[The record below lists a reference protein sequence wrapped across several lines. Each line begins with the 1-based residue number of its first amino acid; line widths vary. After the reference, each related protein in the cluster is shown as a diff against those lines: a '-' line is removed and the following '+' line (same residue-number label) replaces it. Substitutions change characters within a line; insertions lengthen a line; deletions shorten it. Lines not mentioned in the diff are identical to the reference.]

1 MALSN
6 ANNGQLAPRT
16 IAEAAW
22 TRLYDS
28 FPLNLVSRATG
39 PRGFIQPASTNA
51 ADGTIQYLSEAAAQ
65 ATESTFQ
72 PTINQKSDDLETY
85 RASVRVSNELLA
97 DSRVLEFIGARLA
110 GQIIE
115 RVARDT
121 VVAIATALKE
131 ASRFSEY
138 DQFDVGEVSVTAA
151 KIEDHTG
158 FKALSNLSNT
168 YRSRACWV
176 FSATGFQN
184 WGTQEG
190 RINLVTLGVR
200 QEDGAYRRVIGEP
213 MPTAESLISGGGGG
227 GGGAGAG
234 PGGGGIG
241 NPGGGPEGQ
250 ASSGVTLESRAKL
263 VSKSPTT
270 EQWHTAYLGCP
281 VYTSTG
287 LSATNNG
294 LAGVWMLVADMSA
307 YLHFDQPLSVRL
319 DTESRI
325 ANNQTVI
332 HAAYRAGGAFMEP
345 TAGWA
350 IVSPA

>member
-6 ANNGQLAPRT
+6 SNNGQLAPRT

-51 ADGTIQYLSEAAAQ
+51 ADGTIQYLSEATAQ
-65 ATESTFQ
+65 GAESTFQ

-85 RASVRVSNELLA
+85 RASVLVSNQLLA

-121 VVAIATALKE
+121 VLAIATALKD

-138 DQFDVGEVSVTAA
+138 NHFDVGAVGVTGTA

-176 FSATGFQN
+176 FSQTGLQN

-213 MPTAESLISGGGGG
+213 MSSESLLAGGGGG
-227 GGGAGAG
+227 GGG
-234 PGGGGIG
+234 GGG
-241 NPGGGPEGQ
+241 
-250 ASSGVTLESRAKL
+250 
-263 VSKSPTT
+263 
-270 EQWHTAYLGCP
+270 
-281 VYTSTG
+281 
-287 LSATNNG
+287 
-294 LAGVWMLVADMSA
+294 
-307 YLHFDQPLSVRL
+307 
-319 DTESRI
+319 
-325 ANNQTVI
+325 
-332 HAAYRAGGAFMEP
+332 
-345 TAGWA
+345 
-350 IVSPA
+350 